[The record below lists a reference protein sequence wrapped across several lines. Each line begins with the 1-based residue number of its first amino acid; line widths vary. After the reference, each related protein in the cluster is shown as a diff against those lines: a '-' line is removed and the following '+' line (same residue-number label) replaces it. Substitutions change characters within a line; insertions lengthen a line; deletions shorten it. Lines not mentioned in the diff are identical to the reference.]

1 MKKLLANRLYLTLWV
16 SDIISNFGDTVYY
29 LALMNYALFL
39 PNPKLA
45 ISLITLSETI
55 PYLGT
60 FLTGYLGDKTAE
72 KIKTIEL
79 TLLVRVLFYGLV
91 ALVMGFS
98 PAMWI
103 LLFVCIVNF
112 LSDFAGQYENSLFY
126 PISNRLIDPQ
136 DREEVMAFRQSIS
149 TSLTVVFQATGA
161 ILITWL
167 TYRQLAL
174 INMASFLLALLI
186 FKSVNKP
193 LSQLLDKGGEVEQ
206 EVSAISLK
214 DMRKELGEAYGI
226 LTKVDKVKDT
236 LFIVPFINAG
246 LVIIVPLVILQL
258 TRSSQMILGS
268 EAWVISLLS
277 MSLTLGTIS
286 GGIATLLWVKK
297 LTIEQLLY
305 LELATLVGLFASL
318 YWQNIYAVLIFL
330 FLANTWVGCLNPKMG
345 ALIFQSI
352 PEEKLGTAWG
362 GIATYFQLG
371 ELIARGL
378 LAIAVLF
385 LAPQTIAIGFI
396 IMLLLMVAIE
406 EVKKFFFL

>member
-1 MKKLLANRLYLTLWV
+1 MKKILYNRTYLILWL

-79 TLLVRVLFYGLV
+79 TLLVRVAFYGLV
-91 ALVMGFS
+91 ALVIGFS
-98 PAMWI
+98 PAIWI
-103 LLFVCIVNF
+103 LIFVCIINF

-126 PISNRLIDPQ
+126 PISNRLIAPQ
-136 DREEVMAFRQSIS
+136 DREEVMAFRQSVS

-174 INMASFLLALLI
+174 INMASFLVALLI

-193 LSQLLDKGGEVEQ
+193 LSQLLDRGGEAMQ
-206 EVSAISLK
+206 EVGGISLK
-214 DMRKELGEAYGI
+214 DMRKELREAYGV

-258 TRSSQMILGS
+258 TQSPQMILGS

-286 GGIATLLWVKK
+286 GG
-297 LTIEQLLY
+297 
-305 LELATLVGLFASL
+305 GLRLCF
-318 YWQNIYAVLIFL
+318 
-330 FLANTWVGCLNPKMG
+330 
-345 ALIFQSI
+345 
-352 PEEKLGTAWG
+352 
-362 GIATYFQLG
+362 
-371 ELIARGL
+371 GL
-378 LAIAVLF
+378 RN
-385 LAPQTIAIGFI
+385 
-396 IMLLLMVAIE
+396 
-406 EVKKFFFL
+406 